1 MLLRWADLKD
11 PEDLVLRSC
20 RLRSL
25 SCYTVLSHAG
35 PRSGPC
41 ARAADE
47 PRQGR
52 KAAALSRP
60 CPVPQVIRIAVGR
73 VSPVHEPAPMSNVHQ
88 PLARKWRPKRF
99 DDVIGQRGVV
109 DTLRNAL
116 GSGRLA
122 QSFIFAGPR
131 GVGKTTTARL
141 MAMALNCV
149 DGPTATPCGEC
160 DACREIAEGRD
171 MDVLEIDA
179 ATHTGVDD
187 VRQVIVEPL
196 SISPM
201 RDRFK
206 IFIIDEVHRLS
217 KNAFDALLK
226 SVEEPPP
233 YVKFMMATTDP
244 QNVPITIQ
252 SRSQV
257 FELRALPF
265 NSIREKLRT
274 VMTDEGIIIND
285 AALALVARHAE
296 GSMRDAL
303 SALDQVLAFTA
314 TDVTADDVSTV
325 LGLVGRDMQFD
336 IVETVAAES
345 LMGVFGLADRVV
357 ESGVDLRLVCRELAR
372 LVRDLMVLQIDPT
385 RYADPEIASEGE
397 RPRLEALAQRY
408 SREDLMRAFDLL
420 SRAEFDIRQS
430 SQPRHTFEMMLV
442 KWVHLRQLTPLGDL
456 IARLEQGGLGGPVP
470 ARQPPAALPRPVP
483 SRPTPPPA
491 SPAPAARPQA
501 VPASPAP
508 AVRPQAVPAAPAPA
522 VRPQAMP
529 TRPNSA
535 VAPAAP
541 ASASAPVESTPA
553 ASPVPSGDPKA
564 ALLAAIREQNRMF
577 YGMVVAQALVAIE
590 GDSVVFTFAAVH
602 RHLRTQLE
610 GKRAWIEQLAR
621 NAAGR
626 TLSVTTR
633 DLPPV
638 AQAEA
643 ERRNDPRRAE
653 FEARAKAEPTV
664 QAVLDVF
671 GGQIEDIEET
681 K

>member
-1 MLLRWADLKD
+1 M
-11 PEDLVLRSC
+11 
-20 RLRSL
+20 
-25 SCYTVLSHAG
+25 SH
-35 PRSGPC
+35 
-41 ARAADE
+41 D
-47 PRQGR
+47 
-52 KAAALSRP
+52 
-60 CPVPQVIRIAVGR
+60 
-73 VSPVHEPAPMSNVHQ
+73 HQ

-149 DGPTATPCGEC
+149 HGPTATPCGDC

-265 NSIREKLRT
+265 NSIREKLRA
-274 VMTDEGIIIND
+274 VMTDEGITIDD

-314 TDVTADDVSTV
+314 EDVTADDVSTV
-325 LGLVGRDMQFD
+325 LGLVGRDMQFE

-345 LMGVFGLADRVV
+345 LTGVFGLAERVV

-372 LVRDLMVLQIDPT
+372 LVRDLMVVQIDPT

-397 RPRLEALAQRY
+397 RPRLEALTQRY

-456 IARLEQGGLGGPVP
+456 IARLEQGGLGGPAP
-470 ARQPPAALPRPVP
+470 ARQPPPAMPRPVA

-491 SPAPAARPQA
+491 SPATATRPPATMPPRP
-501 VPASPAP
+501 
-508 AVRPQAVPAAPAPA
+508 AVPAAP
-522 VRPQAMP
+522 
-529 TRPNSA
+529 
-535 VAPAAP
+535 VA
-541 ASASAPVESTPA
+541 ASAPAPVEKTPPPM
-553 ASPVPSGDPKA
+553 PVPSGDPKA
-564 ALLAAIREQNRMF
+564 TLLAAIREQNRMF
-577 YGMVVAQALVAIE
+577 YGMVVAQAQKVAIE

-610 GKRAWIEQLAR
+610 SKRAWLEQLALA
-621 NAAGR
+621 AAGR
-626 TLSVTTR
+626 KLSVAAHE
-633 DLPPV
+633 LPPV

-643 ERRNDPRRAE
+643 ERKNDPRRSGL
-653 FEARAKAEPTV
+653 EARAKAEPTV

-671 GGQIEDIEET
+671 GGQIEDIEEIT
-681 K
+681 